1 MTRSLRSVLNTGFLA
16 GAVFSLAGAALAYDI
31 GVRVNGEPVRFAGIG
46 PQQVQGRVMVPL
58 RGVLEKLGAYVD
70 WVPSTQTVVASKGN
84 MDLQL
89 KIGSRAAQV
98 NGREV
103 LLDVPAMTMAGST
116 MVPLRFVGETLGAD
130 VRWDSAS
137 QTVLISTD
145 TRAAE
150 GPPDLV
156 RETRVDSIPPRGES
170 VRSYS
175 INAISHDHRG
185 TWLRPG
191 EVVNVR
197 MRGTAGGMA
206 NFRIPG
212 VADDVEM
219 REVEPGIYEG
229 SWTVPG
235 NKPLLVPEAAIIGS
249 LKDPRNPSRAAPL
262 VQAGDPLQV
271 DTAAP
276 KIADFNPAPKAQV
289 TKPTPLISATL
300 SDQGGSGIDTGRV
313 RVLVDGR
320 EVTQDATLTGQ
331 FFTYTP
337 KAPLDGGMHRV
348 EVVAEDKAGNETRK
362 SWEFE
367 VQSNEKGI
375 EAIQTDAKGD
385 LKPGDVINVRV
396 VAMPGATGT
405 WSLGPVKDRP
415 LRADPK
421 PGVYVGSYRIR
432 HGDDME
438 NAHLT
443 VTLTGPNGRKYT
455 ESFDKSTRVRT
466 GAPAAPVIEFP
477 KPGDTLS
484 NPLVVRGTAQPNS
497 IVRLKID
504 YANRVI
510 GGVLGL
516 RGTATQ
522 VDIKVDN
529 EGKWQSPPL
538 KVESLFGRRDT
549 DYTLSAVAVNANEE
563 PSPVTTLRI
572 R

>member
-1 MTRSLRSVLNTGFLA
+1 MRRSLRSILKTGFLA
-16 GAVFSLAGAALAYDI
+16 GTGFSWAAAALAYDI

-130 VRWDSAS
+130 VRWDAAS

-145 TRAAE
+145 TRAADAT
-150 GPPDLV
+150 PDSV
-156 RETRVDSIPPRGES
+156 RETRVETLPPRGEPA
-170 VRSYS
+170 RSYS
-175 INAISHDHRG
+175 INSISHDHRG
-185 TWLRPG
+185 AWLRPG
-191 EVVNVR
+191 EVVSVR

-212 VADDVEM
+212 VADDVAM
-219 REVEPGIYEG
+219 REIEPGIYEG

-249 LKDPRNPSRAAPL
+249 LKDPRNPNLSAPL

-300 SDQGGSGIDTGRV
+300 SDQGGSGIDMDRV
-313 RVLVDGR
+313 RVRVDGR
-320 EVTQDATLTGQ
+320 DVTQDTTLTGQ

-396 VAMPGATGT
+396 VAKPGGRAV
-405 WSLGPVKDRP
+405 WSLGPVKDHP
-415 LRADPK
+415 LVEPE
-421 PGVYVGSYRIR
+421 PGIYVGSYRIR

-443 VTLTGPNGRKYT
+443 ATLTMPGGRKFT
-455 ESFDKSTRVRT
+455 ESYDKPARVRT
-466 GAPAAPVIEFP
+466 GPPTAPVIEFP

-484 NPLVVRGTAQPNS
+484 NPLIVRGTAQPNS
-497 IVRLKID
+497 IVRLKVD

-510 GGVLGL
+510 GGILGL
-516 RGTATQ
+516 KGTATQ

-529 EGKWQSPPL
+529 DGKWQSPPL